1 MESFNPLIAWLPSLM
16 LWQERRLTV
25 DSKMRTFK
33 PVAFIIGLSWGS
45 LHATSYQPGFEEFNT
60 LILM

>member
-25 DSKMRTFK
+25 DSRMRTFK
-33 PVAFIIGLSWGS
+33 SVAFIIGLSWGS
-45 LHATSYQPGFEEFNT
+45 LHATIVNSSDS
-60 LILM
+60 